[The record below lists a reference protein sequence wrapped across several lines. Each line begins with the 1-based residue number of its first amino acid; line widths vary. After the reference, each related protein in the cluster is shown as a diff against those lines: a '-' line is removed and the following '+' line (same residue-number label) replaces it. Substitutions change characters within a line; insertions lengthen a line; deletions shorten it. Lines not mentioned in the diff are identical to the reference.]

1 MNASELLLTAKTIAH
16 DHFTSG
22 IDLNDSITKIA
33 STQSLSKPQIERLV
47 EETNK
52 ATFLELFEKKAEQE
66 FPVADYQ
73 TIKSKLTPKFEK
85 TAAQKLVF
93 APLTYSDSL
102 FSEQVGK
109 ERINDK
115 PIEKTADTLT
125 LTEDEIA
132 HIEALEKVAYQF
144 WEHYNTFRD
153 LEALGQK
160 RYGDK
165 HHEAS
170 DLIKVAEI
178 HHDTEILQLQEL
190 QTTLN
195 KEAAVFE
202 IILNRLDKVAGLGSS
217 LMWGNTNPINAFKTV
232 GGGLLNR
239 TAHAAGSMVN
249 FGAKHTVGTAVGAV
263 GAGLKLGLKGA
274 AVASPVL
281 VPLALRGAKSNLNAT
296 LTVGHEL
303 PGAINKLKGIS
314 GQSNYIGPGFRDA
327 LGMEKNALLEEAIP
341 AAQAL
346 FKTPLVQGAV
356 KWGSR
361 ALGVSQAASKLIP
374 TGAGFLG
381 PAAKTLN
388 PLTALASEGVSKQ
401 AGLVEGLQ
409 HALEFITPAALWGAQ
424 AGPMGALAGF
434 TAAAAKKLGGG
445 IALTMNKNEFDNSF
459 ETIMKNNPDLAENK
473 KQMRGYFDVVSRH
486 APSLAKD
493 PLVAES
499 IVKNMNAFGGT
510 DYNTIRGLR
519 ETEALGRGGPS
530 EKGLSGLTALFG
542 RS

>member
-1 MNASELLLTAKTIAH
+1 MNASELLLTAKTIANGH
-16 DHFTSG
+16 YNSG
-22 IDLNDSITKIA
+22 TDLNDSITKIA
-33 STQSLSKPQIERLV
+33 SEQNLSKDQIERLV

-73 TIKSKLTPKFEK
+73 IIKSKLTPKIEK
-85 TAAQKLVF
+85 TAAEKLVF
-93 APLTYSDSL
+93 PPMTYSDSL
-102 FSEQVGK
+102 FPGQVGK
-109 ERINDK
+109 DRINDK
-115 PIEKTADTLT
+115 PIEKTANTHQF
-125 LTEDEIA
+125 TEDEIV
-132 HIEALEKVAYQF
+132 HIEAFEKVAHQL
-144 WEHYNTFRD
+144 WEHYNKFMD

-160 RYGDK
+160 RYGDQ

-190 QTTLN
+190 IATIN
-195 KEAAVFE
+195 KEVAISE
-202 IILNRLDKVAGLGSS
+202 IIYNKIEKVAGFL
-217 LMWGNTNPINAFKTV
+217 WGETNPIAAFK
-232 GGGLLNR
+232 GAKGLLGKPL
-239 TAHAAGSMVN
+239 HAAGAGVN
-249 FGAKHTVGTAVGAV
+249 FLAKHSVGSAAGAV
-263 GAGLKLGLKGA
+263 GGSLKLGLKGA

-281 VPLALRGAKSNLNAT
+281 IPMALRGAKNNLNAT
-296 LTVGHEL
+296 LTVGSEL
-303 PGAINKLKGIS
+303 PRAINRFKGIS
-314 GQSNYIGPGFRDA
+314 SQSGYIGPGAMD
-327 LGMEKNALLEEAIP
+327 LSKIGMEKNALLEEAIP

-346 FKTPLVQGAV
+346 FKSPLVANAG
-356 KWGSR
+356 KWIGR
-361 ALGVSQAASKLIP
+361 GLGLSSAANKLVP
-374 TGAGFLG
+374 SGAGMLG
-381 PAAKTLN
+381 PAAKTLS

-445 IALTMNKNEFDNSF
+445 IALTMNKKEFDDSF
-459 ETIMKNNPDLAENK
+459 ETIMKNNPDLAENRK
-473 KQMRGYFDVVSRH
+473 EIRGYFNVVSRH

-519 ETEALGRGGPS
+519 ETEALGREGPS
-530 EKGLSGLTALFG
+530 EKHLSGLTALFG